1 MRLRSD
7 DTVLNPKFGVDILK
21 TATCRSWQPK
31 ALHKIGEKT
40 SDGDEGGGGAGL
52 QKVREPGTGFRDNI
66 GIWETILGRLL
77 KKLEIGR
84 PFCQILNV
92 RVRFYS

>member
-1 MRLRSD
+1 MLLRSD

-40 SDGDEGGGGAGL
+40 SDGGDGGGGGGGGGTSADIEL
-52 QKVREPGTGFRDNI
+52 YRRKVKNSLHMTSCEDISQP
-66 GIWETILGRLL
+66 
-77 KKLEIGR
+77 
-84 PFCQILNV
+84 Q
-92 RVRFYS
+92 